1 MELWEFP
8 KRTLGK
14 FLSEL
19 WEFPNRLWGVLQP
32 TLGVPS
38 QLWEFPADFGSSQL
52 TLGVPVDFEGVI
64 VYLGVYSNNL
74 GDY

>member
-1 MELWEFP
+1 MGVSQADFGEIF
-8 KRTLGK
+8 KRTLGVSQQT
-14 FLSEL
+14 L
-19 WEFPNRLWGVLQP
+19 GVLQP

-38 QLWEFPADFGSSQL
+38 QPWEFPADFGSSQL